1 MDFIE
6 LKLVT
11 SESLQVSCTNK
22 SVWLSHH
29 DDIQASLQVLK
40 NSTIIEALKL
50 RGEFKDEQYLSCQ
63 VVCAVAKQL
72 TIKRLECDVYPG
84 FQSSVSFMLY
94 SLINL
99 KELVLYSYGALQDY
113 EAIEKRLEHHSSLD
127 TFKQLRAGC
136 W

>member
-1 MDFIE
+1 MNDSSMSLIDCIKANDVTMDFIE

-29 DDIQASLQVLK
+29 DDIQAFLQALK

-63 VVCAVAKQL
+63 VVCAVANNK
-72 TIKRLECDVYPG
+72 TTHYKKIGVR
-84 FQSSVSFMLY
+84 SVSWLSEFSELY
-94 SLINL
+94 VILFDQS
-99 KELVLYSYGALQDY
+99 ERAGALFLWSST
-113 EAIEKRLEHHSSLD
+113 RL
-127 TFKQLRAGC
+127 RGN
-136 W
+136 

>member
-1 MDFIE
+1 MNDSSMSLIDCIKANDVTMDFIE

-29 DDIQASLQVLK
+29 DDIQAFLQALK

-63 VVCAVAKQL
+63 VVCALAKQH
-72 TIKRLECDVYPG
+72 TIIGV
-84 FQSSVSFMLY
+84 
-94 SLINL
+94 
-99 KELVLYSYGALQDY
+99 
-113 EAIEKRLEHHSSLD
+113 
-127 TFKQLRAGC
+127 
-136 W
+136 